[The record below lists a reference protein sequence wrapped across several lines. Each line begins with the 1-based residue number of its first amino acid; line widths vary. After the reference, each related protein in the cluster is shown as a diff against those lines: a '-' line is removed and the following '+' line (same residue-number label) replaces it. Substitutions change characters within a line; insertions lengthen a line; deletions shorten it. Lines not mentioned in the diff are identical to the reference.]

1 MKPGKI
7 VATLSLLGSL
17 AALIPSVVAA
27 DNYDIGSAAR
37 NAATRSDH
45 EAVAKYYEDV
55 AREMQA
61 KVQEKKELLEQYENK
76 SYLYGRQAQ
85 DLKAHADA
93 LVNKYEKLAKAH
105 LQEAVVHR
113 QMALQLQERGLSQSG
128 LQQLSVR

>member
-76 SYLYGRQAQ
+76 SYLYGRQAGSGSESPCRRAGKQ
-85 DLKAHADA
+85 VRETGESPSA
-93 LVNKYEKLAKAH
+93 
-105 LQEAVVHR
+105 
-113 QMALQLQERGLSQSG
+113 RGCSASANGFATSG
-128 LQQLSVR
+128 KGAFAIRFTTA